1 MLSFKEFFLQEKLEN
16 PLHRRDSAL
25 WKGNSINKKTGKLS
39 KAGIIANRH
48 KPTDANFKKYDKVE
62 TGLITPSKAKQLMG
76 NKPLRSNELKNG
88 KHMGRSNVIL
98 KSLPNGNFVV
108 TKKEN

>member
-16 PLHRRDSAL
+16 PFHRRDSAL
-25 WKGNSINKKTGKLS
+25 WKGNSINKKTGKLL
-39 KAGIIANRH
+39 KGGIMANRH
-48 KPTDANFKKYDKVE
+48 KPTDPNFKKYNKVE
-62 TGLITPSKAKQLMG
+62 TGLITPSKAKELMG
-76 NKPLRSNELKNG
+76 NKPLRPNELHKG